1 MRDSREAAK
10 KILEEAPLEMK
21 VTLFRIVGEAL
32 EKQIQERDL
41 DLEEVL
47 SFEHLE
53 DIATSV
59 VEHVVVSSW
68 VLMEEHIPEE
78 AQKRIIGEEEMRL
91 WSERGEDSEDAIA
104 SAALKRMK
112 EEYPQAFQRVR
123 RRRSE

>member
-10 KILEEAPLEMK
+10 KILEEAPMEMK

-78 AQKRIIGEEEMRL
+78 ARKRIIGEEEMRL

-123 RRRSE
+123 RRPSE